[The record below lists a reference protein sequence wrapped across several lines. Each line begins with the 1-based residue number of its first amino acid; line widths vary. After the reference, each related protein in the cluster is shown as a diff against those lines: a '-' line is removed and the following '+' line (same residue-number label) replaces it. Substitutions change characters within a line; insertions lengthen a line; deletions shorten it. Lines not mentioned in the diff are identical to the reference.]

1 MNDLKAK
8 TEAKFD
14 NKTEKGS
21 FRRTVKRTKETTLRA
36 DYNTVG
42 INLFPY
48 GENGGNESSSR
59 TDDSFSF
66 SEI

>member
-8 TEAKFD
+8 AEAKFD
-14 NKTEKGS
+14 NKMEKGS
-21 FRRTVKRTKETTLRA
+21 FRRTLKGTKETTLRA

-48 GENGGNESSSR
+48 GENGGNER
-59 TDDSFSF
+59 R
-66 SEI
+66 